1 MATDAFFL
9 SKSKMKLEKEEE
21 TERKDEANKV
31 GKCEIYDSCIIVSGV
46 SVSLSGIDGRDGK
59 DGEE

>member
-21 TERKDEANKV
+21 KERKDETNKV
-31 GKCEIYDSCIIVSGV
+31 GKCEIYDSCIVSGV